1 MSFGFF
7 GAMGAA
13 MAIRLA
19 AVADSVGDAI
29 DDDDTPPPVT
39 IGPPPEGIEH
49 HPTAHTQLRAAMN
62 TDNRCDHCPQDQIP
76 HRVAI
81 PGGKCPGCLEDAQKA
96 EKAARERIGGD
107 AA

>member
-19 AVADSVGDAI
+19 AVADSVGDAT
-29 DDDDTPPPVT
+29 DDDEPPVT
-39 IGPPPEGIEH
+39 TGPPPAGIDH
-49 HPTAHTQLRAAMN
+49 HPTAHHQLRAAMN
-62 TDNRCDHCPQDQIP
+62 SDNWCDYCPENQIP